1 MSEYNF
7 INQARVEVST
17 LCKYDTCNGYA
28 SDFSFNGNVNG
39 WDQASGLHTWGV
51 WSNFLFATL
60 IGTSG
65 YIGRSNVFVSVP
77 AESFYTVKIAM
88 KFHPTERVSKP
99 SPTTCKL
106 MWRTLANINWSS
118 DRTMEFPLY
127 SDDSWHEYVLN
138 MGEHPYWVGNVN
150 DLRFYPTIDGQE
162 DDEFFIRNIKIT
174 SVSTYRCLNGDCDY
188 HNNYE
193 HPCRGAGQRAF
204 CKSAKHGSSH
214 FDIQDDSEIVININ
228 DYGNEIIKLKAIDNG
243 SGNYVATKL
252 ASEISKV
259 GIGGY
264 SEVSVVYD
272 DNRFIIYSGTITN
285 GSSVVIKDGN
295 LSRQLKFFDEA
306 GSTFTSSNGTT
317 PASGFK
323 PASSFHISTFRLLE
337 LFDNDSTTELRF
349 DPFGYAIEGGR
360 SDWVSNG
367 VGFGTTAEGAGTGS
381 EPSGGIPLPNRV
393 NRFYPKLNG
402 AGKTL
407 IDFTH
412 PFNAS
417 GRIKKL
423 FVACT
428 LDVGFEQDP
437 DSDYK
442 AWEYENGR
450 IELSGAK
457 VKIFRPKRDGSLE
470 VIFSTNI
477 VDRDRSSGAL
487 YSEHQETIEID
498 CDVWVN
504 KGDLIGVYNAN
515 LYLGKTLDD
524 TTVDAMYF
532 SVDGEVTGSFNPGP
546 ILGDGVSGL
555 MLYARSD
562 YQQSCLFINAD
573 LETRTSVS
581 SISVIG
587 ETESINLEYNI
598 ASCQDINWQVD
609 LFSGEHK
616 CKYLKQYPG
625 EGTGPVWTSY
635 TLQNTAYGIDLLS
648 DNKRYNLDGKAA
660 DSFTCSDS
668 GGVIPTN
675 PKYFYVNGDGEW
687 LGIHQLILRG
697 YNWHGDQHVIE
708 FEEDPIAFDLFFP
721 YNKPKTIYKSVV
733 YFKEINNFRNFSL
746 STYNGPYDSTGN
758 AESQLFTY
766 VPEYTVITLD
776 GKKTEINST
785 GYDSLKDYLFKNP
798 TNILPEKVKTGGP
811 INYGDGIIVTNY
823 EIINNEEYMQAA
835 NTDWQT
841 IEHEFEPIKCYGFR
855 IYCDLHKSTKINEI
869 EIYGLSRELST
880 SLIGGTTIRYSFY
893 SDIWWNVELDEAD
906 DGSVEAYIGDTPR
919 YITIELNPVT
929 SSIFKDINLFVDTD
943 SIYVGEKGCEYQL
956 LIDNSKVGVDN
967 EASVVDIKNVY
978 DGNYDL
984 YVDIADSDK
993 KEAGLVYHSV
1003 MNNAESISNPEVGP
1017 DGSYT
1022 KQDDYSLVNVN
1033 GNVAINCDCWG
1044 LKNLIDQKKVYYSYT
1059 DGFNWFRHLN
1069 CEMVVDKNQEG
1080 THDTAHVDS
1089 PSVIKDGSTYK
1100 MWYSGSDGTN
1110 YRILYTISSDGIN
1123 WIAPQMVLN
1132 YNTQGVYDTSDVKAP
1147 CVIKEF
1153 DTSYK
1158 MWYSANDDV
1167 CWKILY
1173 AISIDGITW
1182 TDHQMVLS
1190 STNIAL
1196 GKTCDQ
1202 SDNSYPQYPASN
1214 AVDGDLST
1222 FQKLNVNPSRWWK
1235 VDLGE
1240 IYEIYYIR
1248 MIKESWGTPT
1258 IYNIQTADDYDFT
1271 INVVDIITE
1280 NNEQSS
1286 NIIWTVEDFG
1296 TVSTRYLRVLC
1307 PVSGYQTISM
1317 KEFEVGLVGD
1327 KEIYNGTYAP
1337 CVIKES
1343 DISYKMWCCGKGTDN
1358 WKVVHT
1364 TSTDGIVW
1372 SDSQIVIDKDVI
1384 GTYDSSY
1391 VREPWVIKESDTFYK
1406 MWYSAYDGTNW
1417 RILYATS
1424 VDGVVWTDHKSML
1437 DQYTEETYGVS
1448 DSYAPCVIKESSEL
1462 YKMWYSGYNSYWSIL
1477 YTELESSLTAGDK
1490 SLSFENMPGYRSTII
1505 NLPTLIR
1512 DRYWKFSW
1520 DSDEFSMKVYE
1531 AHAYK
1536 DGKLMDVVMYE
1547 NVGSGPMVDVA
1558 TYLQDGNLTSGY
1570 FTMNSSNS
1578 LGIDLGVA
1586 DYIDSL
1592 VLIHEDTT
1600 IDPEGTYPI
1609 VNGSYTAND
1618 IYTRLN
1624 IRGIDGQIKDYSY
1637 YEYDILTTG
1646 SGISLDQGKF
1656 DIGTSNTTGIKFSG
1670 HDDSYMY
1677 VPHNVDIAL
1686 RTNLF
1691 NIDFFVKF
1699 DTLPASGIAIPLA
1712 SNWEGPAP
1720 DRALDETWT
1729 HDDTK
1734 SWVILIRNTGSSCH
1748 FEFWVNMWTRQ
1759 DSSHRYWMAHGLWI
1773 DDIDIDIGIH
1783 YHVGLNRAPEYTAS
1797 TNIRA
1802 YVDGVFQGYVATYAS
1817 NYATKFP
1824 NPELPI
1830 VIGKDVDG
1838 VITEF
1843 RYSLSMLDSYIGPGG
1858 EKYLSSQYW
1867 RQHQRFFKLNIEIS
1881 ADNSFYS
1888 SLGSVDAMFNTEY
1901 YHHIEGSRYNSLYDT
1916 HLLID
1921 LEKRHDLQLLRS
1933 YGKSDALSVSLDHF
1947 NSSYSSEDIS
1957 DPSLI
1962 NFGRELS
1969 YDDVTNS
1976 FVGTDYSDI
1985 NTDLWK
1991 IGNVGESIN
2000 SKMYIKNNM
2009 LYMKNAE
2016 YTNTTMWIESKFIIK
2031 GLHNV
2036 QLDYILD
2043 EHSNN
2048 NYWRIYLYIVDSL
2061 NTDGWWARRG
2071 YDVWANS
2078 YQTAGNTY
2086 SWHFST
2092 SETFGSMRFCRF
2104 VSDLYQ
2110 YNNTFFATD
2119 NGVWR
2124 KLDNII
2130 VDGAT
2135 TRNFKVRIYLEI
2147 GDNCPT
2153 TSAFLNLKVNYAGG
2167 IYLPQIGSDYNDAR
2181 WAQIR
2186 VPNDEIHYVRK
2197 LGIYSDLTKQLG
2209 PGGGYYNCEWDFLG
2223 EAVTNY
2229 SEGVN
2234 VALGA
2239 TVSGS
2244 SVFSSM
2250 PLVNLTDGKVGSGF
2264 YNAWGSDQTGNPVV
2278 NVDLGEVYSIYRV
2291 KIYHGYNVDDSTFIV
2306 KNYTISYSADDIT
2319 YTDIFNI
2326 SGNTSFER
2334 THDLT
2339 NPVDA
2344 KYVKITITNFDAGVV
2359 ILRETDGSLQTFEGA
2374 VIREIEVNKYY
2385 GYSIINSEEYPIIA
2399 VNMKDQFH
2407 LNSHSLVGIDSED
2420 TNADW
2425 DNSESNF
2432 SYSDQIWD
2440 NPGKITF
2447 SDWGNG
2453 LGFNQWV
2460 VLKRDTAT
2468 NYNSGPDYLKHL
2480 VISSNNLPNP
2490 CDHPW
2495 WWDSNLSTLSR
2506 DFSYPVEY
2514 GISILKIEYPSS
2526 DGLDIISYKELEGFG
2541 IDQNAAWR
2549 DGISFRL
2556 RVDDVDNIDF
2566 SEGYFYFAGKDA
2578 TSEENNVEYRWNLS
2592 TVSGAISTGWSSL
2605 ILPFKYADE
2614 VIYMDPLSAD
2624 EYDPRIPENILF
2636 TSVGLMFKGKGNALT
2651 LHLDGFEIKRC
2662 HFNEYSAFDKGLYL
2676 VKDDFVYA
2684 PIGEFNPSYGTIEF
2698 WLRPDYTLIGKDF
2711 YNVIKTR
2718 GLFHFS
2724 NNQNDVFGAAF
2735 TTNGLE
2741 VYRGN
2746 VTNDTVVSSVVS
2758 YIGIDLMDQ
2767 VIHLG
2772 ITYSNNGKKIDS
2784 DGSTLRVYMNNVLVA
2799 KSFNTW
2805 DVQDKKH
2812 FTFIFG
2818 GNSPVGLRV
2827 GGVIQ
2832 SSSVD
2837 GVVSNFKIYNYC
2849 KTDFSGALQNIEEG
2863 NVNNLFKTSELIEI
2877 SNNNLTFFK
2886 VGSPNLPLL
2895 YEEVQSGETA
2905 KVYVKTIIPEGLTG
2919 KEKRTPNL
2927 IVSWNVA
2934 V

>member
-7 INQARVEVST
+7 INQVKVEIST
-17 LCKYDTCNGYA
+17 LCKYDTCNGYV
-28 SDFSFNGNVNG
+28 SDFSRNGNVDG

-60 IGTSG
+60 IDTSG

-77 AESFYTVKIAM
+77 AESFYTIKIAM
-88 KFHPTERVSKP
+88 KFHPTDRVSKP

-106 MWRTLANINWSS
+106 MWRTLADTNWSS
-118 DRTMEFPLY
+118 DKTTEFPLY

-138 MGEHPYWVGNVN
+138 MGEHSYWVGDVN

-162 DDEFFIRNIKIT
+162 DDEFFIRSIKIT

-193 HPCRGAGQRAF
+193 HSCQGAGQRAF
-204 CKSAKHGSSH
+204 CKSAKHESGY
-214 FDIQDDSEIVININ
+214 FDIQDNSEIVININ
-228 DYGNEIIKLKAIDNG
+228 NYGDEIIKLKAIDNG

-272 DNRFIIYSGTITN
+272 YDKFIIYSGTITN
-285 GSSVVIKDGN
+285 DSSVVIKDGN
-295 LSRQLKFFDEA
+295 LSRQLKFFNET
-306 GSTFTSSNGTT
+306 GNTFTSSNGAT

-337 LFDNDSTTELRF
+337 LFDSDSTTELRF

-367 VGFGTTAEGAGTGS
+367 VGFGTTAVGAGTGS

-423 FVACT
+423 FIACS

-457 VKIFRPKRDGSLE
+457 VKIFRPKRDGSLG

-477 VDRDRSSGAL
+477 VDRDRSGGAL
-487 YSEHQETIEID
+487 YSEHQETTEID

-532 SVDGEVTGSFNPGP
+532 SIDGEVTGSFNPGP

-562 YQQSCLFINAD
+562 YQQSCLSINAD

-581 SISVIG
+581 SINVIG

-616 CKYLKQYPG
+616 CKWVRNFPG
-625 EGTGPVWTSY
+625 DGTGPIWQTNTV
-635 TLQNTAYGIDLLS
+635 QNVAYGISLLS
-648 DNKRYNLDGKAA
+648 DNVRYNTDGKAA
-660 DSFTCSDS
+660 DSFTCSDF
-668 GGVIPTN
+668 GAGVVPTN
-675 PKYFYVNGDGEW
+675 PKYFFVNGDGEW
-687 LGIHQLILRG
+687 IGVHQLVLRG
-697 YNWHGDQHVIE
+697 WNSRSDQHIIE

-721 YNKPKTIYKSVV
+721 YNKSKTIYKSVV

-766 VPEYTVITLD
+766 VPEYTAITLD
-776 GKKTEINST
+776 GKRTEKNST
-785 GYDSLKDYLFKNP
+785 GYDNLKDYLFKNP

-823 EIINNEEYMQAA
+823 EITNNAEYMQAA
-835 NTDWQT
+835 STDWQT

-855 IYCDLHKSTKINEI
+855 IYCDLHKSTKINEM

-906 DGSVEAYIGDTPR
+906 DGSVGAYIGDTPR

-929 SSIFKDINLFVDTD
+929 SSIFKDINLFVGTD
-943 SIYVGEKGCEYQL
+943 SIYVGKKGCEYEL
-956 LIDNSKVGVDN
+956 LLDNSKIGVDN

-993 KEAGLVYHSV
+993 KESGLVYHSV

-1022 KQDDYSLVNVN
+1022 KQDDYPLVNVN

-1059 DGFNWFRHLN
+1059 DGFNWFRHIR

-1080 THDTAHVDS
+1080 TYDTDH
-1089 PSVIKDGSTYK
+1089 
-1100 MWYSGSDGTN
+1100 
-1110 YRILYTISSDGIN
+1110 
-1123 WIAPQMVLN
+1123 
-1132 YNTQGVYDTSDVKAP
+1132 VYDP
-1147 CVIKEF
+1147 CIIKES

-1158 MWYSANDDV
+1158 MWYTCYDGTN
-1167 CWKILY
+1167 WRILY
-1173 AISIDGITW
+1173 VTSTNGITWSNHQMVLNINQEGSYDINSVRLPCVIKESDTSYKMWYTGYDGSTWRGMYAESIDGIVW
-1182 TDHQMVLS
+1182 TNHQVNLFA
-1190 STNIAL
+1190 TNLAL
-1196 GKTCDQ
+1196 NKPCAQ
-1202 SDNSYPQYPASN
+1202 VDNTYPQYPASN
-1214 AVDGDLST
+1214 AVDGDMST
-1222 FQKLNVNPSRWWK
+1222 YQLTNANNYRWWK
-1235 VDLGE
+1235 VDLE
-1240 IYEIYYIR
+1240 AEYEIKAIH
-1248 MIKESWGTPT
+1248 MIKKNWGYPSR
-1258 IYNIQTADDYDFT
+1258 YKIQIADDYDFT
-1271 INVVDIITE
+1271 VNVVTILSYSYEASADIT
-1280 NNEQSS
+1280 
-1286 NIIWTVEDFG
+1286 WTTVDFG
-1296 TVSTRYLRVLC
+1296 SVSTRYIRVYTYYA
-1307 PVSGYQTISM
+1307 GYNTISLI
-1317 KEFEVGLVGD
+1317 EFEVYGVVK
-1327 KEIYNGTYAP
+1327 KEIFTGVYAP

-1343 DISYKMWCCGKGTDN
+1343 ATSYKMWCGGKGVDN
-1358 WKVVHT
+1358 WKIIYT
-1364 TSTDGIVW
+1364 TSTDGIDWADTQV
-1372 SDSQIVIDKDVI
+1372 VIDKDVI

-1417 RILYATS
+1417 RVLYAVS
-1424 VDGVVWTDHKSML
+1424 VDGIVWTNHKLML

-1448 DSYAPCVIKESSEL
+1448 DSYAPCVIKEPSEL

-1477 YTELESSLTAGDK
+1477 YTELESSLAAADK
-1490 SLSFENMPGYRSTII
+1490 SLDFKNIPDYRSTVI

-1536 DGKLMDVVMYE
+1536 DGELMAVVMYE
-1547 NVGSGPMVDVA
+1547 NVGSGPMTDVA
-1558 TYLQDGNLTSGY
+1558 AYLQDGDLTSGY
-1570 FTMNSSNS
+1570 FTMDSSNS
-1578 LGIDLGVA
+1578 LGIDLGTA

-1600 IDPEGTYPI
+1600 IDPEGTYSI

-1646 SGISLDQGKF
+1646 SDVSLAPGKF

-1677 VPHNVDIAL
+1677 VPHNADIVL
-1686 RTNLF
+1686 ENHLF

-1699 DTLPASGIAIPLA
+1699 DTLPASGTAIPLA
-1712 SNWEGPAP
+1712 SNWGGDLP
-1720 DRALDETWT
+1720 DRSLDETWT
-1729 HDDTK
+1729 YDNTK

-1748 FEFWVNMWTRQ
+1748 FEFWVNMYTRQ
-1759 DSSHRYWMAHGLWI
+1759 SSDHRYWMAHGLWI
-1773 DDIDIDIGIH
+1773 DDIDINIGTH

-1817 NYATKFP
+1817 NYAVKFP
-1824 NPELPI
+1824 NPELSI
-1830 VIGKDVDG
+1830 IIGKGVNG

-1843 RYSLSMLDSYIGPGG
+1843 RYSLSAHNYHSGPGG

-1867 RQHQRFFKLNIEIS
+1867 RQQQRLFKLNVEIS

-1888 SLGSVDAMFNTEY
+1888 DFGSVDAMFNTEF
-1901 YHHIEGSRYNSLYDT
+1901 YHYVDGSRFNTLYDT
-1916 HLLID
+1916 RLVVD
-1921 LEKRHDLQLLRS
+1921 LEKRHDLQILRS
-1933 YGKSDALSVSLDHF
+1933 YGESDALSVSLDHL
-1947 NSSYSSEDIS
+1947 NSSYSSKDIS

-1962 NFGRELS
+1962 DFGRELS

-1976 FVGTDYSDI
+1976 FVGADYSDI
-1985 NTDLWK
+1985 NTDLWRIGSVDGDNPQSK
-1991 IGNVGESIN
+1991 I
-2000 SKMYIKNNM
+2000 YIKNNM

-2036 QLDYILD
+2036 QLDYVLD
-2043 EHSNN
+2043 EHSSN
-2048 NYWRIYLYIVDSL
+2048 NYWRIYLYIIDSFD
-2061 NTDGWWARRG
+2061 TAGWWVRRS
-2071 YDVWANS
+2071 YDR
-2078 YQTAGNTY
+2078 YETAGNTL
-2086 SWHFST
+2086 SWYFST
-2092 SETFGSMRFCRF
+2092 SETSGSMRFCRF
-2104 VSDLYQ
+2104 VSDSYR

-2119 NGVWR
+2119 NGMWR

-2130 VDGAT
+2130 VSGAT

-2167 IYLPQIGSDYNDAR
+2167 IYLPQSGSDYNDVR
-2181 WAQIR
+2181 WVQIG
-2186 VPNDEIHYVRK
+2186 VPNDETHYVRK
-2197 LGIYSDLTKQLG
+2197 LGIYPDLTTQLS
-2209 PGGGYYNCEWDFLG
+2209 PGGGYNNEWDSLG

-2229 SEGVN
+2229 SEGTN
-2234 VALGA
+2234 IALGA

-2264 YNAWGSDQTGNPVV
+2264 YEAWGSDQTGNPVI

-2291 KIYHGYNVDDSTFIV
+2291 KIYHGHDVDDDTFLI
-2306 KNYTISYSADDIT
+2306 KDYTISYSADDIT

-2344 KYVKITITNFDAGVV
+2344 KYVKITITNFNAGVV
-2359 ILRETDGSLQTFEGA
+2359 ILRETDGTLQTFEGV

-2385 GYSIINSEEYPIIA
+2385 GYSVINSEEYPIIA
-2399 VNMKDQFH
+2399 VNMKDQFY

-2420 TNADW
+2420 TSTDW

-2447 SDWGNG
+2447 SNWGDG
-2453 LGFNQWV
+2453 LGYNQWV

-2468 NYNSGPDYLKHL
+2468 NYNSGPNYLKHL

-2506 DFSYPVEY
+2506 DFSQPVEY
-2514 GISILKIEYPSS
+2514 GISTLKIEYPSS

-2549 DGISFRL
+2549 DGLSFRL
-2556 RVDDVDNIDF
+2556 RINDVNNIDF

-2578 TSEENNVEYRWNLS
+2578 TLEENDVEYRWNLT
-2592 TVSGAISTGWSSL
+2592 TVSGAISTGWSGL

-2614 VIYMDPLSAD
+2614 MIYTDPLSAD

-2636 TSVGLMFKGKGNALT
+2636 TSVGLMFKGKGQALT

-2698 WLRPDYTLIGKDF
+2698 WLRPDYSIIGKDF

-2746 VTNDTVVSSVVS
+2746 VINDTVVSSVVS
-2758 YIGIDLMDQ
+2758 YTGINLMDQ
-2767 VIHLG
+2767 VMHIG
-2772 ITYSNNGKKIDS
+2772 IVYSNNGKKIDS
-2784 DGSTLRVYMNNVLVA
+2784 DGSTLRIYMNNVLVA
-2799 KSFNTW
+2799 KSFDVW
-2805 DVQDKKH
+2805 DIQDQKH
-2812 FTFIFG
+2812 FNFIFG
-2818 GNSPVGLRV
+2818 MV
-2827 GGVIQ
+2827 
-2832 SSSVD
+2832 
-2837 GVVSNFKIYNYC
+2837 
-2849 KTDFSGALQNIEEG
+2849 
-2863 NVNNLFKTSELIEI
+2863 
-2877 SNNNLTFFK
+2877 
-2886 VGSPNLPLL
+2886 
-2895 YEEVQSGETA
+2895 
-2905 KVYVKTIIPEGLTG
+2905 
-2919 KEKRTPNL
+2919 
-2927 IVSWNVA
+2927 
-2934 V
+2934 

>member
-7 INQARVEVST
+7 INQAKVEVST

-28 SDFSFNGNVNG
+28 SDFSRNGDVDG
-39 WDQASGLHTWGV
+39 WNQASGLHTWGV
-51 WSNFLFATL
+51 WGNFLFATL
-60 IGTSG
+60 IGISG

-77 AESFYTVKIAM
+77 AENFYTVKIAM
-88 KFHPTERVSKP
+88 KFHPTERVLKP

-106 MWRTLANINWSS
+106 MWRTLADPSWSS
-118 DRTMEFPLY
+118 NKTMEFSLY

-138 MGEHPYWVGNVN
+138 MGEHPYWLGDVN

-174 SVSTYRCLNGDCDY
+174 SVSTYRCLNGSCDY

-193 HPCRGAGQRAF
+193 HPCQGAGQRAF
-204 CKSAKHGSSH
+204 CKSAQHESGY
-214 FDIQDDSEIVININ
+214 FDIQDDSEIIININ
-228 DYGNEIIKLKAIDNG
+228 DYGNEIIKLKAIENG

-272 DNRFIIYSGTITN
+272 NNRFIIYSGTITDD
-285 GSSVVIKDGN
+285 GSVVIKDGN
-295 LSRQLKFFDEA
+295 LSRQLKFFNET
-306 GSTFTSSNGTT
+306 GNTFTSSNGET
-317 PASGFK
+317 PASEFK
-323 PASSFHISTFRLLE
+323 PTSSFHISTFRLLE
-337 LFDNDSTTELRF
+337 LFDNDLTTELRF

-417 GRIKKL
+417 GRVKKL

-428 LDVGFEQDP
+428 LDAGFEKDP

-457 VKIFRPKRDGSLE
+457 VKIFRPKHDGSLE
-470 VIFSTNI
+470 VIFSTDI
-477 VDRDRSSGAL
+477 VDRNRSSGAL
-487 YSEHQETIEID
+487 YSEHQETTEID
-498 CDVWVN
+498 CDVWVS

-532 SVDGEVTGSFNPGP
+532 SISGEATGSFDPGS

-562 YQQSCLFINAD
+562 YHQSCLFINAD

-581 SISVIG
+581 SISVVG

-598 ASCQDINWQVD
+598 ASCQDINWRVD
-609 LFSGEHK
+609 LFNGEHK

-635 TLQNTAYGIDLLS
+635 TLQNMAYGKSLLS
-648 DNKRYNLDGKAA
+648 DNVRYNLDGKAA

-687 LGIHQLILRG
+687 LGVHQLILRG
-697 YNWHGDQHVIE
+697 YNSHSDQHVID

-721 YNKPKTIYKSVV
+721 YNKSKIIYKSVV

-758 AESQLFTY
+758 AENQLFTY
-766 VPEYTVITLD
+766 VPEYTAITLD
-776 GKKTEINST
+776 GKRTEKDST
-785 GYDSLKDYLFKNP
+785 GYDNLKDYLFKNP
-798 TNILPEKVKTGGP
+798 TNILPEKIKTGGP
-811 INYGDGIIVTNY
+811 INYGEGIIVTNY
-823 EIINNEEYMQAA
+823 EITNNDEYQQAA

-841 IEHEFEPIKCYGFR
+841 IEHEFEPVKCCGFR
-855 IYCDLHKSTKINEI
+855 IYCDLHKSTKINEM
-869 EIYGLSRELST
+869 EVYGVSKELST

-893 SDIWWNVELDEAD
+893 NDFWWNVELDEAD

-929 SSIFKDINLFVDTD
+929 SSVFKDINLFVNTD
-943 SIYVGEKGCEYQL
+943 NIYVGTKGCEHEL
-956 LIDNSKVGVDN
+956 LLDNSKIGVDN
-967 EASVVDIKNVY
+967 EAIAVDIKNIY

-984 YVDIADSDK
+984 YVDIATNDK
-993 KEAGLVYHSV
+993 KESGLVYHSV

-1059 DGFNWFRHLN
+1059 DGFNWKRHLSY
-1069 CEMVVDKNQEG
+1069 EMVVDKNQEG
-1080 THDTAHVDS
+1080 TYDTVNADS
-1089 PSVIKDGSTYK
+1089 PSVIKDGSIYK
-1100 MWYSGSDGTN
+1100 MWYSGSDGDH
-1110 YRILYTISSDGIN
+1110 YRILYTTSSDGISWN
-1123 WIAPQMVLN
+1123 TPQMVLN
-1132 YNTQGVYDTSDVKAP
+1132 YNTQGVYDISDVKAP
-1147 CVIKEF
+1147 CVVKES

-1158 MWYSANDDV
+1158 MWYSGYDGNL
-1167 CWKILY
+1167 WGGLY
-1173 AISIDGITW
+1173 AISTNGIDWGDCQVI
-1182 TDHQMVLS
+1182 LENI
-1190 STNIAL
+1190 NIAL
-1196 GKTCDQ
+1196 NKDCTRSKGYGY
-1202 SDNSYPQYPASN
+1202 SPAAN
-1214 AVDGDLST
+1214 AVDG
-1222 FQKLNVNPSRWWK
+1222 NPDTYQDTGQGTGVWWK
-1235 VDLGE
+1235 VDLGTE
-1240 IYEIYYIR
+1240 YTVKKIRMLQWSGHPYSYYIQ
-1248 MIKESWGTPT
+1248 S
-1258 IYNIQTADDYDFT
+1258 ADDYAFT
-1271 INVVDIITE
+1271 TNVV
-1280 NNEQSS
+1280 
-1286 NIIWTVEDFG
+1286 NIVTKTDEY
-1296 TVSTRYLRVLC
+1296 VSDNWFSVNVTTRYLRVLTHTE
-1307 PVSGYQTISM
+1307 QQDMITN
-1317 KEFEVGLVGD
+1317 EFEVYDSSVHEETLGGA
-1327 KEIYNGTYAP
+1327 YSP

-1343 DISYKMWCCGKGTDN
+1343 NTSYKMWCGGCG
-1358 WKVVHT
+1358 VVDT
-1364 TSTDGIVW
+1364 SWRVVYSTSTDGIIW
-1372 SDSQIVIDKDVI
+1372 DDPQIVIDKDVI
-1384 GTYDSSY
+1384 GTYDSSK
-1391 VREPWVIKESDTFYK
+1391 VEGPWVVKESDTLYK
-1406 MWYSAYDGTNW
+1406 IWYSAHDGTNW
-1417 RILYATS
+1417 KILYAES
-1424 VDGVVWTDHKSML
+1424 VDGIVWTDHKL
-1437 DQYTEETYGVS
+1437 VIDHYTEETYGVS
-1448 DSYAPCVIKESSEL
+1448 DSYVPCILKESDTF
-1462 YKMWYSGYNSYWSIL
+1462 YKMWCSGYNSYWSIL
-1477 YTELESSLTAGDK
+1477 YTELESSLAVADK
-1490 SLSFENMPGYRSTII
+1490 SLSFENLPGYRSTII
-1505 NLPTLIR
+1505 NLPILIR

-1520 DSDEFSMKVYE
+1520 DSDEVSTKVYE
-1531 AHAYK
+1531 VRAYK
-1536 DGKLMDVVMYE
+1536 NGELMNAVMYE
-1547 NVGSGPMVDVA
+1547 NVGSGPMTDVA
-1558 TYLQDGNLTSGY
+1558 TYLQDGDLTSGY
-1570 FTMNSSNS
+1570 FTMDLNNP
-1578 LGIDLGVA
+1578 LGIDLGIT

-1600 IDPEGTYPI
+1600 IDPDASYPKPLC
-1609 VNGSYTAND
+1609 SYTAND

-1624 IRGIDGQIKDYSY
+1624 IRGINGQIKDYSY
-1637 YEYDILTTG
+1637 YEYPILTTG
-1646 SGISLDQGKF
+1646 SGISVGQGKF
-1656 DIGTSNTTGIKFSG
+1656 DVGTSNTTGIKFSG
-1670 HDDSYMY
+1670 YGDSYVY
-1677 VPHNVDIAL
+1677 VNHNADMGL
-1686 RTNLF
+1686 ENNLF
-1691 NIDFFVKF
+1691 TIDFFVKF
-1699 DTLPASGIAIPLA
+1699 DTMPASGIAVALT
-1712 SNWEGPAP
+1712 SNWDGDPP
-1720 DRALDETWT
+1720 DRLLDETWT
-1729 HDDTK
+1729 YDDTK
-1734 SWVILIRNTGSSCH
+1734 AWTILIRNTGSSCH
-1748 FEFWVNMWTRQ
+1748 FEFWINVRTRY
-1759 DSSHRYWMAHGLWI
+1759 DSNHYYWMAYGLWV
-1773 DDIDIDIGIH
+1773 DDIEINVGTQ
-1783 YHVGLNRAPEYTAS
+1783 YHVGLNKEG
-1797 TNIRA
+1797 A
-1802 YVDGVFQGYVATYAS
+1802 YIDGAFQGAIS
-1817 NYATKFP
+1817 GKFP
-1824 NPELPI
+1824 VTGLPI
-1830 VIGKDVDG
+1830 IIGKGVDG

-1843 RYSLSMLDSYIGPGG
+1843 RYSLSIQDGYNGPGG

-1867 RQHQRFFKLNIEIS
+1867 RQHQRLFKLNIEMS
-1881 ADNSFYS
+1881 ADNLLYS
-1888 SLGSVDAMFNTEY
+1888 DFGSVDAMFDTEY
-1901 YHHIEGSRYNSLYDT
+1901 YHYVGGSRFNTLYDT
-1916 HLLID
+1916 RLIVD
-1921 LEKRHDLQLLRS
+1921 LEKRHDLQIVRS
-1933 YGKSDALSVSLDHF
+1933 YGKSDAFSVSVDHF
-1947 NSSYSSEDIS
+1947 NLSYSSENIS
-1957 DPSLI
+1957 DPNLI
-1962 NFGRELS
+1962 DFGTEIS

-1976 FVGTDYSDI
+1976 FVGSDYSDI
-1985 NTDLWK
+1985 NTGLWK
-1991 IGNVGESIN
+1991 IGNVGDSIN
-2000 SKMYIKNNM
+2000 SEMYIKNDM
-2009 LYMKNAE
+2009 LYMRNAE
-2016 YTNTTMWIESKFIIK
+2016 HTVTTISLESKFVVK
-2031 GLHNV
+2031 GLHNI

-2043 EHSNN
+2043 EHFPS
-2048 NYWRIYLYIVDSL
+2048 NYWRICLYIVD
-2061 NTDGWWARRG
+2061 
-2071 YDVWANS
+2071 
-2078 YQTAGNTY
+2078 TAGTSYMWVRRSYDNNNDWYETY
-2086 SWHFST
+2086 GGSGSRFTT
-2092 SETFGSMRFCRF
+2092 SEVAGSMRFCRY
-2104 VSDLYQ
+2104 SDNYQ
-2110 YNNTFFATD
+2110 YNTIFLVT
-2119 NGVWR
+2119 NGGSWDALNNYESNG
-2124 KLDNII
+2124 KPKSD
-2130 VDGAT
+2130 
-2135 TRNFKVRIYLEI
+2135 FKVKIYLEI

-2167 IYLPQIGSDYNDAR
+2167 IYLPQVGSNYNDAR

-2186 VPNDEIHYVRK
+2186 VPNDETRYVRK
-2197 LGIYSDLTKQLG
+2197 LGIYPDLTKQIG

-2250 PLVNLTDGKVGSGF
+2250 PLVNLTDGKVGSSF
-2264 YNAWGSDQTGNPVV
+2264 YDAWGSDQTGNPVI
-2278 NVDLGEVYSIYRV
+2278 NIDLGEIFSMYRI
-2291 KIYHGYNVDDSTFIV
+2291 KIYHGYDVDDDTFLV
-2306 KNYTISYSADDIT
+2306 KDYTVSYSPDDVT
-2319 YTDIFNI
+2319 YTDIFSI
-2326 SGNTSFER
+2326 SDNTSFER

-2339 NPVDA
+2339 DPVDA
-2344 KYVKITITNFDAGVV
+2344 KYVKIIITNFDAGVV
-2359 ILRETDGSLQTFEGA
+2359 ILREIDGSLQIFEGA
-2374 VIREIEVNKYY
+2374 VIREIEINKYY
-2385 GYSIINSEEYPIIA
+2385 GYSIINSEKYPIIA
-2399 VNMKDQFH
+2399 INMKDQFY
-2407 LNSHSLVGIDSED
+2407 LSSHSLVGIDFED
-2420 TNADW
+2420 TSTDW

-2432 SYSDQIWD
+2432 SYSNQAWD

-2447 SDWGNG
+2447 SDWGTG

-2460 VLKRDTAT
+2460 ILKRDTAT
-2468 NYNSGPDYLKHL
+2468 NYNSGPNHLKHL
-2480 VISSNNLPNP
+2480 VMSSNSLYNP
-2490 CDHPW
+2490 CDNPW

-2506 DFSYPVEY
+2506 DFSEPVEY
-2514 GISILKIEYPSS
+2514 GISTLKIEYPSS

-2541 IDQNAAWR
+2541 VDQNAAWR
-2549 DGISFRL
+2549 DGLSFRL
-2556 RVDDVDNIDF
+2556 RVDDVNNIDF
-2566 SEGYFYFAGKDA
+2566 SEGYFYFAGQDA
-2578 TSEENNVEYRWNLS
+2578 TSEQNNVEYRWNLS
-2592 TVSGAISTGWSSL
+2592 TISGAITTGWSGL

-2614 VIYMDPLSAD
+2614 VVYVDPLSAD

-2636 TSVGLMFKGKGNALT
+2636 TSVGLMFRGKGQALT

-2684 PIGEFNPSYGTIEF
+2684 PIGEFDASYGTIEF
-2698 WLRPDYTLIGKDF
+2698 WLRPDYSIIGKDI

-2724 NNQNDVFGAAF
+2724 NNRNDVFGAAF

-2746 VTNDTVVSSVVS
+2746 VTNDAVVSSVVS
-2758 YIGIDLMDQ
+2758 YIGISLMDQ

-2799 KSFNTW
+2799 KSFDTW
-2805 DVQDKKH
+2805 DIQDKKH
-2812 FTFIFG
+2812 FSFIFG
-2818 GNSPVGLRV
+2818 GNSPIGLRV
-2827 GGVIQ
+2827 GGVTQ

-2849 KTDFSGALQNIEEG
+2849 KTNFSGAMQNIEEG
-2863 NVNNLFKTSELIEI
+2863 NVSQLFKASELIEI

-2895 YEEVQSGETA
+2895 YEEVPSGDSI
-2905 KVYVKTIIPEGLTG
+2905 KVYVRAVIPEGLTG